1 MGIPVICYGKSG
13 SGKSR
18 SLKSFGEEEICLINV
33 EGKSLP
39 FRHGFKYT
47 AKADDVH
54 VILGA
59 IKKLPESVK
68 TIVIDDAGYIMTH
81 YFMRNHRNM
90 KGNAQFD
97 MYNQMADDMVS
108 LVNGIKELP
117 DDYIVYLMFHEETS
131 DYGDTKLLTIGKLLD
146 QKAPLIGMVTI
157 ALRCMS
163 DGGRH
168 FFRTV
173 TDGADI
179 SKAPEEMFP
188 SEEIENDL
196 KAVDD
201 AIREYYNIP
210 TVAKNAT
217 KAKKGAAK
225 DEGTKQA
232 NA

>member
-1 MGIPVICYGKSG
+1 MGIPCVVYGKSG

-18 SLKSFGEEEICLINV
+18 SLKNFGETDICLINV

-39 FRHGFKYT
+39 FRHTFKYT
-47 AKADDVH
+47 MKADDVN
-54 VILGA
+54 VILSA
-59 IKKLPESVK
+59 IKKLPPNVK
-68 TIVIDDAGYIMTH
+68 TIVVDDAGYIMTH
-81 YFMRNHRNM
+81 YFMCNHRNM

-97 MYNQMADDMVS
+97 MYNQMADDMCA
-108 LVNGIKELP
+108 LINGIKELP

-173 TDGADI
+173 TDGNDI
-179 SKAPEEMFP
+179 SKAPEEMFAA
-188 SEEIENDL
+188 EEIDNDL
-196 KAVDD
+196 KAVDE
-201 AIREYYNIP
+201 AIRDYYNIP
-210 TVAKNAT
+210 VVAKT
-217 KAKKGAAK
+217 VTVESKTKKGNKK
-225 DEGTKQA
+225 DATA
-232 NA
+232 

>member
-1 MGIPVICYGKSG
+1 MGIPVVIYGKSG

-18 SLKSFGEEEICLINV
+18 SLKNFEETEICLINV

-39 FRHGFKYT
+39 FRHTFKYT
-47 AKADDVH
+47 MKADDVN
-54 VILGA
+54 VILAA
-59 IKKLPESVK
+59 IKRLPADVK

-81 YFMRNHRNM
+81 YFMKNHRNM

-97 MYNQMADDMVS
+97 MYNQMADDMCA
-108 LVNGIKELP
+108 LINGIKELP
-117 DDYIVYLMFHEETS
+117 EDRIVYLMYHEETS

-163 DGGRH
+163 TGGRH

-173 TDGADI
+173 TDGSDI
-179 SKAPEEMFP
+179 TKAPEEMFTA
-188 SEEIENDL
+188 EEIENDL
-196 KAVDD
+196 KAVDS

-210 TVAKNAT
+210 VIAKNAT
-217 KAKKGAAK
+217 AETKTKKK
-225 DEGTKQA
+225 EKEGKTT
-232 NA
+232 

>member
-1 MGIPVICYGKSG
+1 M
-13 SGKSR
+13 
-18 SLKSFGEEEICLINV
+18 

-39 FRHGFKYT
+39 FRHTFKYT
-47 AKADDVH
+47 MKADDVN
-54 VILGA
+54 VIMAA
-59 IKKLPESVK
+59 IKKLPSDVK

-81 YFMRNHRNM
+81 YFMKNHRNM

-97 MYNQMADDMVS
+97 MYNQMADDMCA

-157 ALRCMS
+157 AIRCMS
-163 DGGRH
+163 NAGRH

-173 TDGADI
+173 TDGSDI
-179 SKAPEEMFP
+179 TKCPEELFFE
-188 SEEIENDL
+188 EEIENDL
-196 KAVDD
+196 KFVDE

-210 TVAKNAT
+210 NAVKVAET
-217 KAKKGAAK
+217 KTKK
-225 DEGTKQA
+225 TKEKENKQS
-232 NA
+232 

>member
-1 MGIPVICYGKSG
+1 MGIACVIYGKSG

-18 SLKSFGEEEICLINV
+18 SLKTFAEDEICLINV
-33 EGKSLP
+33 ENKPLP
-39 FRHGFKYT
+39 FRHTFKYT
-47 AKADDVH
+47 MKCDDVPK
-54 VILGA
+54 ILEA
-59 IKKLPESVK
+59 ISKLPPTVK
-68 TIVIDDAGYIMTH
+68 SIVIDDCGYIMTH

-97 MYNQMADDMVS
+97 MYNKMADDMVS
-108 LVNGIKELP
+108 LINGIKKLP
-117 DDYIVYLMFHEETS
+117 DDFVVYLVFHEETS
-131 DYGDTKLLTIGKLLD
+131 DYGETKLLTIGKLLD

-173 TDGADI
+173 TDGSDVT
-179 SKAPEEMFP
+179 KAPELLFD

-196 KAVDD
+196 KMVDS

-210 TVAKNAT
+210 ISEQK
-217 KAKKGAAK
+217 KAKKK
-225 DEGTKQA
+225 EEKA
-232 NA
+232 N

>member
-18 SLKSFGEEEICLINV
+18 SLKNFSETEICLINV

-39 FRHGFKYT
+39 FRHTFKYT
-47 AKADDVH
+47 MKADNVN
-54 VILGA
+54 VILEA
-59 IKKLPESVK
+59 IKKLPAEIK

-81 YFMRNHRNM
+81 YFMKNHRNM

-97 MYNQMADDMVS
+97 MYNQMADDMCA
-108 LVNGIKELP
+108 LINGIKALP

-157 ALRCMS
+157 AIRCMS
-163 DGGRH
+163 TGGRH

-173 TDGADI
+173 TDGSDI
-179 SKAPEEMFP
+179 SKVPEELFEE
-188 SEEIENDL
+188 EEIENDL
-196 KAVDD
+196 KYVDQK
-201 AIREYYNIP
+201 IREYYNIP
-210 TVAKNAT
+210 AAVQKPAT
-217 KAKKGAAK
+217 KQNKKSK
-225 DEGTKQA
+225 EDKT
-232 NA
+232 NAETE

>member
-1 MGIPVICYGKSG
+1 MGIPVVIYGKSG

-18 SLKSFGEEEICLINV
+18 SLKNFEETEICLINV

-39 FRHGFKYT
+39 FRHTFKYT
-47 AKADDVH
+47 MKADDVN
-54 VILGA
+54 VILA
-59 IKKLPESVK
+59 AVKRLPADVK

-81 YFMRNHRNM
+81 YFMKNHRNM

-97 MYNQMADDMVS
+97 MYNQMADDMCA
-108 LVNGIKELP
+108 LINGIKELP
-117 DDYIVYLMFHEETS
+117 EDRIVYLMYHEETS

-163 DGGRH
+163 TGGRH

-173 TDGADI
+173 TDGSDI
-179 SKAPEEMFP
+179 TKAPEEMFTA
-188 SEEIENDL
+188 EEIENDL
-196 KAVDD
+196 KAVDS

-210 TVAKNAT
+210 VIAKNAT
-217 KAKKGAAK
+217 AETKTKKK
-225 DEGTKQA
+225 EKEGKTT
-232 NA
+232 

>member
-1 MGIPVICYGKSG
+1 MGIPVVIYGKSG

-18 SLKSFGEEEICLINV
+18 SLKNFEETEICLINV

-39 FRHGFKYT
+39 FRHTFKYT
-47 AKADDVH
+47 MKADDVN
-54 VILGA
+54 VILA
-59 IKKLPESVK
+59 AVKRLPADVK

-81 YFMRNHRNM
+81 YFMKNHRNM

-97 MYNQMADDMVS
+97 MYNQMADDMCA
-108 LVNGIKELP
+108 LINGIKELP
-117 DDYIVYLMFHEETS
+117 EDRIVYLMYHEETS

-163 DGGRH
+163 TGGRH

-173 TDGADI
+173 TDGSDI
-179 SKAPEEMFP
+179 TKAPEEMFTA
-188 SEEIENDL
+188 EEIENDL
-196 KAVDD
+196 KAVDS

-210 TVAKNAT
+210 VIAKNAT
-217 KAKKGAAK
+217 TETKTKKK
-225 DEGTKQA
+225 EKEGKTT
-232 NA
+232 

>member
-1 MGIPVICYGKSG
+1 MGIPVVIYGKSG

-18 SLKSFGEEEICLINV
+18 SLKNFEETEICLINV

-39 FRHGFKYT
+39 FRHTFKYT
-47 AKADDVH
+47 MKADDVN
-54 VILGA
+54 VILA
-59 IKKLPESVK
+59 AVKRLPADVK

-81 YFMRNHRNM
+81 YFMKNHRNM

-97 MYNQMADDMVS
+97 MYNQMADDMCA
-108 LVNGIKELP
+108 LINGIKELP
-117 DDYIVYLMFHEETS
+117 EDRIVYLMYHEETS

-163 DGGRH
+163 TGGRH

-173 TDGADI
+173 TDGSDI
-179 SKAPEEMFP
+179 TKAPEEMFTA
-188 SEEIENDL
+188 EEIENDL
-196 KAVDD
+196 KAVDS

-210 TVAKNAT
+210 VIAKNAT
-217 KAKKGAAK
+217 AENKTKKK
-225 DEGTKQA
+225 EKEGKTT
-232 NA
+232 